1 LRPKSPFGN
10 AVRKGFN
17 AARENLPAMLGLEA
31 VMAAVVAIYYCWPAG
46 AAVLSRLGDWQ
57 RAGGVLSAAI
67 ATAIAGGL
75 LSEFSVV
82 YFQDGGRWTRLHAEN
97 AAFKFAMF
105 FIGGALVYE
114 FYLQQAV
121 WFGHGAAW
129 RVLVPKV
136 LVDQFG
142 YTVIWATPYQT
153 LLTRWHALRYSFPR
167 LGREL
172 NLDFVTERML
182 PVLVANWMFWIPGV
196 SLIYAMPTHLQAP
209 LFILA
214 TAIWGLLLA
223 AVAHPAREQ
232 STGTVQDLVL
242 PEPGATP

>member
-1 LRPKSPFGN
+1 
-10 AVRKGFN
+10 
-17 AARENLPAMLGLEA
+17 MLALEA
-31 VMAAVVAIYYCWPAG
+31 VMAAVVAIYYGWPAG
-46 AAVLSRLGDWQ
+46 AALLSRLGDWQ
-57 RAGGVLSAAI
+57 HSGGVLAAATGTALAGGVLSEI
-67 ATAIAGGL
+67 
-75 LSEFSVV
+75 SVV
-82 YFQDGGRWTRLHAEN
+82 YFQDGGRWTPTHLEN
-97 AAFKFAMF
+97 AAFKFCLF
-105 FIGGALVYE
+105 FVSGALVYE

-121 WFGHGAAW
+121 WFGHGASW
-129 RVLVPKV
+129 RVLLPKV

-153 LLTRWHALRYSFPR
+153 LLTRWHVLRYSFRR

-172 NLDFVTERML
+172 NLAFVTERML

-196 SLIYAMPTHLQAP
+196 SLIYSMPTHLQAP

-223 AVAHPAREQ
+223 AVAHPAREP

-242 PEPGATP
+242 PEPGTAP